1 MDNTTHLTTEM
12 QSESADRIL
21 RTALDV
27 GENLLKNGAAV
38 HRAEDTI
45 ERICRALGASHV
57 EVFCIPSL
65 VIASMR
71 MKNGDYSSQNRRIYS
86 NNNNFCRMDLLNN
99 ISRELCEGK
108 LTIDEAQIKIR
119 EANRMIAYPSWLQL
133 LGAVLIASGFSV
145 FFGGNLLDALAAG
158 VIALLITLLKM
169 ILPKSVNALSYT
181 LVSSLIAGVASILL
195 WHLGLAANY
204 DKVMI
209 GTIML
214 LIPGLAFG
222 TSIRDLLCGDTLAGL
237 LQFIQSILKAVIIAF
252 GYSIAI
258 YLLRSLLG

>member
-1 MDNTTHLTTEM
+1 MDNQINLPTDAP
-12 QSESADRIL
+12 SESADRIL

-71 MKNGDYSSQNRRIYS
+71 MKNGDYSSQTRRIYA
-86 NNNNFCRMDLLNN
+86 NNNNFCRMDRLNS

-108 LTIDEAQIKIR
+108 LTIDEAQVQIR
-119 EANRMIAYPSWLQL
+119 EANRMTAYSPWLQL
-133 LGAVLIASGFSV
+133 LGSILIASGFSV
-145 FFGGNLLDALAAG
+145 FFGGTLRDALSAG
-158 VIALLITLLKM
+158 LIAFLITTLQM
-169 ILPKSVNALSYT
+169 ILPRTVNALSYT
-181 LVSSLIAGVASILL
+181 LVSSLLAGLGSILL
-195 WHLGLAANY
+195 WHLGLAQNY

-237 LQFIQSILKAVIIAF
+237 LQFIQSVLKAIIIAF